1 MHRSKRIL
9 GEIDFYEKRIVII
22 RIFWNGFGMKQLFF
36 THQHRRSTKNLRLHY
51 GLEGMK
57 YIIQIY
63 EGEINGHGEKE
74 GLPTEYQY
82 EFEQEM
88 LKHVHDLKNDL
99 REKGWWERE
108 TPEVS
113 QTSFLRS
120 EDSDAELGF
129 KYE

>member
-1 MHRSKRIL
+1 
-9 GEIDFYEKRIVII
+9 
-22 RIFWNGFGMKQLFF
+22 
-36 THQHRRSTKNLRLHY
+36 
-51 GLEGMK
+51 MK
-57 YIIQIY
+57 YIIQVY

-113 QTSFLRS
+113 QTSFLRI
-120 EDSDAELGF
+120 ENSDGQLVF
-129 KYE
+129 DYEKNLRDL

>member
-1 MHRSKRIL
+1 M
-9 GEIDFYEKRIVII
+9 
-22 RIFWNGFGMKQLFF
+22 NTLFF
-36 THQHRRSTKNLRLHY
+36 TVQNRRSLLTTRLVY

-57 YIIQIY
+57 YIIQVY

-88 LKHVHDLKNDL
+88 LKHVHDLKKDL

-120 EDSDAELGF
+120 EESDAELGF
-129 KYE
+129 KFE

>member
-1 MHRSKRIL
+1 MRFIHLSRRSFRSIQM
-9 GEIDFYEKRIVII
+9 
-22 RIFWNGFGMKQLFF
+22 NTLFF
-36 THQHRRSTKNLRLHY
+36 THQHRRSTKTLRLHY

-57 YIIQIY
+57 YIIQVY

-88 LKHVHDLKNDL
+88 LKHVHDLKNEL
-99 REKGWWERE
+99 REDGWWERE

-120 EDSDAELGF
+120 ENSDAELGF
-129 KYE
+129 KFE

>member
-1 MHRSKRIL
+1 MRFIHLSRRSFRSIQM
-9 GEIDFYEKRIVII
+9 
-22 RIFWNGFGMKQLFF
+22 NTLFF
-36 THQHRRSTKNLRLHY
+36 THQQRRSTKTLRLHY

-57 YIIQIY
+57 YIIQVY

-88 LKHVHDLKNDL
+88 LKHVHDLKKDL

-108 TPEVS
+108 IPEVS
-113 QTSFLRS
+113 QTSFLSS
-120 EDSDAELGF
+120 ENSDAELGF
-129 KYE
+129 KFEY

>member
-1 MHRSKRIL
+1 MNS
-9 GEIDFYEKRIVII
+9 F
-22 RIFWNGFGMKQLFF
+22 FF
-36 THQHRRSTKNLRLHY
+36 THQHRRSTKTLRLHY

-57 YIIQIY
+57 YIIQVY

-74 GLPTEYQY
+74 GLPTEYQN

-88 LKHVHDLKNDL
+88 LKHVHDLKNEI
-99 REKGWWERE
+99 RENGWFQRD

-113 QTSFLRS
+113 QTSFKRS

-129 KYE
+129 KF

>member
-1 MHRSKRIL
+1 M
-9 GEIDFYEKRIVII
+9 FT
-22 RIFWNGFGMKQLFF
+22 LFF
-36 THQHRRSTKNLRLHY
+36 THQHRRSTKTLRLNY

-57 YIIQIY
+57 YIIQVY

-88 LKHVHDLKNDL
+88 LKHVHDLKKDL

-108 TPEVS
+108 SQEVS
-113 QTSFLRS
+113 QNSFLKSHSSVTATSSYIGVTDNSALDLARTYS
-120 EDSDAELGF
+120 F
-129 KYE
+129 